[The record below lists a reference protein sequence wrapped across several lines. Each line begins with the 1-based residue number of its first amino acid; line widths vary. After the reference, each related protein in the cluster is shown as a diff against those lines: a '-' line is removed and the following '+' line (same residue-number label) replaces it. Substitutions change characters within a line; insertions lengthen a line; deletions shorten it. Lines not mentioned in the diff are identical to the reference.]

1 MVKSETIHS
10 EIRRPYAVNAETA
23 SACAVEFEM
32 RVITG
37 TARGRRLVAPEGLD
51 VRPTT
56 DKVKEAIF
64 SAVQFDIEGAYV
76 LDLFSGSGQ
85 MGIEALS
92 RGAARAIFVDS
103 SQRAVK
109 CINENL
115 RVTKLDKLSEVISR
129 DSYDYIK
136 LTARTFDIIILD
148 PPYRQSHIAN
158 ILPFAA
164 KKLNPGGYIICE
176 YESEAD
182 EPTAPEGLTLRKT
195 YRYGKISVTIFFKND
210 GEVIEQ

>member
-1 MVKSETIHS
+1 
-10 EIRRPYAVNAETA
+10 
-23 SACAVEFEM
+23 M

-37 TARGRRLVAPEGLD
+37 SARGHRLLAPEGLD

-64 SAVQFDIEGAYV
+64 SAVQFQLNDAKV
-76 LDLFSGSGQ
+76 LDLFAGSGQ

-92 RGAARAIFVDS
+92 RGAAAAVFVDS
-103 SQRAVK
+103 SSKSIK

-115 RVTKLDKLSEVISR
+115 RATKLDRYAQVISR

-136 LTARTFDIIILD
+136 LTSSSFDIIILD
-148 PPYRQSHIAN
+148 PPYRNGHIEK

-164 KKLNPGGYIICE
+164 AKLNPGGCIICE
-176 YESEAD
+176 YESDMD
-182 EPTAPEGLTLRKT
+182 EPETPEALLLRKT
-195 YRYGKISVTIFFKND
+195 YRYGKINVTIFHRPD
-210 GEVIEQ
+210 EEADEV

>member
-1 MVKSETIHS
+1 
-10 EIRRPYAVNAETA
+10 
-23 SACAVEFEM
+23 M

-37 TARGRRLVAPEGLD
+37 IARGHRLVAPEGLD

-64 SAVQFDIEGAYV
+64 SAVQFELEDAYV
-76 LDLFSGSGQ
+76 LDLFAGSGQ

-92 RGAARAIFVDS
+92 RGAKRAIFVDN
-103 SQRAVK
+103 SQRAVR

-115 RVTKLDKLSEVISR
+115 RSTKLDKFAEVISR

-148 PPYRQSHIAN
+148 PPYHQNHVDN
-158 ILPFAA
+158 VLPFAA
-164 KKLNPGGYIICE
+164 DKLNPGGCIICE
-176 YESEAD
+176 YESDAEV
-182 EPTAPEGLTLRKT
+182 PRTVTGLVLRKT
-195 YRYGKISVTIFFKND
+195 YRYGKINVTIFVKPSD
-210 GEVIEQ
+210 EEV